1 MKAYWVIFEGQGLGC
16 GVAAIDEAD
25 CRSLVDDNAFFAGR
39 VVKSVAEIERFEELD
54 QNHVVPNMGN
64 MFVRGIWFPKGI

>member
-1 MKAYWVIFEGQGLGC
+1 MKAYWVIFEEQGLGC
-16 GVAAIDEAD
+16 GVTAIDEAD

-54 QNHVVPNMGN
+54 HNHVVPNMAN